1 MKKTFSIIA
10 VLMAVLLF
18 LTSCAKSVSKD
29 EAVNFAKENYDY
41 SSVKYTSCTE
51 STTEVVSKSEGV
63 FKTIFK
69 EGTKENSTEVKPS
82 LKTFDVFVST
92 ANDLATYSID
102 GKKIIVTIEF
112 TSEQFLEE
120 SGLSSSMPE
129 GASIT
134 GKGMKA
140 VYTFNENGYLVEVQ
154 SSVEISIEATAVGI
168 TVSGA
173 VNYSTVVE
181 YEYK

>member
-1 MKKTFSIIA
+1 
-10 VLMAVLLF
+10 
-18 LTSCAKSVSKD
+18 
-29 EAVNFAKENYDY
+29 
-41 SSVKYTSCTE
+41 
-51 STTEVVSKSEGV
+51 
-63 FKTIFK
+63 
-69 EGTKENSTEVKPS
+69 
-82 LKTFDVFVST
+82 
-92 ANDLATYSID
+92 
-102 GKKIIVTIEF
+102 
-112 TSEQFLEE
+112 
-120 SGLSSSMPE
+120 MPE